1 MGKFLINPV
10 KLVPLHPQIEF
21 AGQFC
26 KVAVSAE
33 VSAARAGADRP
44 SPVTDAAAAMVSSAV
59 LLFTMVLLTRSAG
72 LIQSNCGVLQIGFAT
87 ASRPRIPYAMRGRS

>member
-1 MGKFLINPV
+1 VLAIDRSGKGEEAQDDPMGKVLINPV

-26 KVAVSAE
+26 RAAVTAGVTAE

-59 LLFTMVLLTRSAG
+59 LLFTMVLLS
-72 LIQSNCGVLQIGFAT
+72 
-87 ASRPRIPYAMRGRS
+87 